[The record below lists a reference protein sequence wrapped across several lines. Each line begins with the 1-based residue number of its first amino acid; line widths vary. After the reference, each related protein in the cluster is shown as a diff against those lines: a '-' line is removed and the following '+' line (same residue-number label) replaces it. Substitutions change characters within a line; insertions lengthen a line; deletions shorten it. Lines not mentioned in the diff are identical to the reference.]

1 MAVDCPSIS
10 NWLLQVQQAGGAP
23 ATSGATLLTGNAS
36 AHTEE
41 LRAQLRAAAAT
52 ESDARYLL
60 DPAAWHSFACSDGGV
75 DGADSCAT
83 LVDDV
88 AATLQ
93 QRAGM
98 WTVVF
103 VAAAEL
109 APAAQ
114 IASIVGRFW
123 RAARCI
129 HSSATDRLDADCR
142 RTLFVLSTRLGDE
155 AAMETAAGL
164 GGGGLA
170 GGGLAGG
177 GPEGEEG
184 SAGTLSGVRLRERV
198 ARDAAAWLASGVCV
212 AAAGAS
218 DRCAGDAGELSALDA
233 LEGVVAEVRSRLEAA
248 RVGASGGED
257 AHNYRTDEDLWKL
270 VSPPC
275 GIKGEGAFAA
285 LFAGAHGEGRE
296 KGEGR
301 GARAASAPVGPV
313 VVFDEIEEARRD
325 FMTTALVNAIDHR
338 GFVEHAPTAGAIF
351 VLTSNCFLDEL
362 AEATRAEMER
372 RIFTDAIPCSR
383 ADGTPSPFAAG
394 KMRDRMRGN
403 AFPFLPLSGEQ
414 MAAAFEMQLER
425 RANHYEDENGV
436 SLHWTR
442 DFARLARG
450 AAVGGES
457 VRKRIDVLMRLDSH
471 SVERLYASAA
481 SRCRPRRLEALI
493 LHTRAGTPAA
503 EPICA
508 GGDRAEG
515 DAEEQRAAPTSAPP
529 QRHHSLGESVP
540 ERVLDAEGEARLARL
555 RLEGEA
561 ALAAARQAHR
571 AEVEGLRRELAEAR
585 EVLWGWEMSR
595 AWIGAAA
602 LASLA
607 IALLSSSWLAWS
619 ATAWVIKAAAGSAVA
634 VVVAGVAVAA
644 VAALLCA
651 AGSEA
656 ACELQRHVQAAARA
670 AIALLLLGWQLLAWA
685 AGALGALGWWGAAVL
700 TAAALGLRFYRDARR
715 RRATQRLAED
725 RAEVGHG

>member
-93 QRAGM
+93 RRAGM

-198 ARDAAAWLASGVCV
+198 ARDAAAWLASVDRAAPPSQRPGRLLRERLCVGRGALGRAPFEALVARQREVRAARRGRGSAQGVCV

-233 LEGVVAEVRSRLEAA
+233 L
-248 RVGASGGED
+248 VG
-257 AHNYRTDEDLWKL
+257 
-270 VSPPC
+270 
-275 GIKGEGAFAA
+275 
-285 LFAGAHGEGRE
+285 
-296 KGEGR
+296 
-301 GARAASAPVGPV
+301 
-313 VVFDEIEEARRD
+313 
-325 FMTTALVNAIDHR
+325 
-338 GFVEHAPTAGAIF
+338 
-351 VLTSNCFLDEL
+351 
-362 AEATRAEMER
+362 
-372 RIFTDAIPCSR
+372 
-383 ADGTPSPFAAG
+383 
-394 KMRDRMRGN
+394 
-403 AFPFLPLSGEQ
+403 Q
-414 MAAAFEMQLER
+414 
-425 RANHYEDENGV
+425 
-436 SLHWTR
+436 
-442 DFARLARG
+442 
-450 AAVGGES
+450 
-457 VRKRIDVLMRLDSH
+457 
-471 SVERLYASAA
+471 
-481 SRCRPRRLEALI
+481 
-493 LHTRAGTPAA
+493 
-503 EPICA
+503 
-508 GGDRAEG
+508 EG
-515 DAEEQRAAPTSAPP
+515 DPT
-529 QRHHSLGESVP
+529 RTE
-540 ERVLDAEGEARLARL
+540 
-555 RLEGEA
+555 
-561 ALAAARQAHR
+561 
-571 AEVEGLRRELAEAR
+571 
-585 EVLWGWEMSR
+585 
-595 AWIGAAA
+595 
-602 LASLA
+602 
-607 IALLSSSWLAWS
+607 
-619 ATAWVIKAAAGSAVA
+619 
-634 VVVAGVAVAA
+634 
-644 VAALLCA
+644 
-651 AGSEA
+651 
-656 ACELQRHVQAAARA
+656 
-670 AIALLLLGWQLLAWA
+670 
-685 AGALGALGWWGAAVL
+685 
-700 TAAALGLRFYRDARR
+700 
-715 RRATQRLAED
+715 
-725 RAEVGHG
+725 